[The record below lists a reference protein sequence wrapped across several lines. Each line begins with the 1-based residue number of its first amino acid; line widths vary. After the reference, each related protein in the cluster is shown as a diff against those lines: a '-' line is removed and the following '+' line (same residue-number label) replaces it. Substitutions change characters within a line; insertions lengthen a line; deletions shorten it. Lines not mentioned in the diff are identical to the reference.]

1 MAEKAASMQELR
13 ELHRLITKSFT
24 TRIKLDLDDNIPTDA
39 ATMSGAVK
47 FLKDNAVT
55 ADPADVEDLHAL
67 RKNLVELAAK
77 RKERADSVLSIVKN
91 DIAAEG

>member
-55 ADPADVEDLHAL
+55 ADPAEAEDLHEL
-67 RKNLVELAAK
+67 RKNLVELAEK
-77 RKERADSVLSIVKN
+77 RKERANSTLSLVKS
-91 DIAAEG
+91 DMAAEG